1 MDRGFIILLKILV
14 SFLTIMISIG
24 IYRLFNNNIFCAIF
38 TAMVLEHRLLSIL
51 NIMNESINNDLGP
64 R

>member
-1 MDRGFIILLKILV
+1 MDKGFIILSKILV
-14 SFLTIMISIG
+14 SFLVIMLSIG

-38 TAMVLEHRLLSIL
+38 TAIVLEHRLLTIV
-51 NIMNESINNDLGP
+51 NIINESINNDIGP